1 MIPSSKLPQEMWI
14 FPFRHTFC
22 VKGIDFQSIST
33 ESTMSTADFELRKRL
48 YEEIKKFNRTEQEEL
63 FRILKRENEEVS
75 ENRNGIFFDLVSLK
89 ESTLG
94 KIKEWI
100 QFCKKNT
107 TEFEEREKEIEL
119 LTKENPSMIH

>member
-1 MIPSSKLPQEMWI
+1 
-14 FPFRHTFC
+14 
-22 VKGIDFQSIST
+22 
-33 ESTMSTADFELRKRL
+33 MSNLDFEHRKRL

-75 ENRNGIFFDLVSLK
+75 ENRNGIFFDLVTIK
-89 ESTLG
+89 QTTLH

-107 TEFEEREKEIEL
+107 TDFEEREKEIEL
-119 LTKENPSMIH
+119 LTKENSKV